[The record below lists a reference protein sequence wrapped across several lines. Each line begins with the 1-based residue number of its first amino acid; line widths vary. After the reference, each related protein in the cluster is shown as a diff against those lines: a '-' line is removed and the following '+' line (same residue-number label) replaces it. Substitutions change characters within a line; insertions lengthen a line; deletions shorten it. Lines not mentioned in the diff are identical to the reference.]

1 MALCCI
7 LDSSTSTCTELAA
20 TLLHGK
26 YCPGAPGASLQFLSS
41 IFFVGLF
48 GGFFF
53 LMNLPLKGF
62 ARKLVLPCV
71 TFCES
76 TPLTSLLGVAV
87 YGLWASGWI

>member
-1 MALCCI
+1 MVLCCI

-26 YCPGAPGASLQFLSS
+26 YFPGAPGASLQFLSS

-53 LMNLPLKGF
+53 SYELCCS
-62 ARKLVLPCV
+62 RV
-71 TFCES
+71 
-76 TPLTSLLGVAV
+76 LLGSWFCLVSHS
-87 YGLWASGWI
+87 ASQHH

>member
-7 LDSSTSTCTELAA
+7 LDSSTSTCTELAP

-53 LMNLPLKGF
+53 SYELAAQGF
-62 ARKLVLPCV
+62 C
-71 TFCES
+71 
-76 TPLTSLLGVAV
+76 
-87 YGLWASGWI
+87 